1 MDKYTPTNEINP
13 PATFH
18 YSANILEPIHVTTL
32 QQEHSSTG
40 NKGSHDV
47 SSELPA
53 ANLDRHWA
61 HGTGSAVGAG
71 GGRGGAAS
79 GGTSGSGRS
88 GDTAST
94 SAAGLLQQV
103 RALAIALGGAL
114 GVARTIEVTGLVFV
128 GALLVPLVHDEGE
141 LLLGRADTVRSVLAL
156 GAVLL
161 DTIAHSI
168 LGADV
173 VKQVLVVV
181 FLDGVLNDAR
191 QGINHAGAQIRVRRR
206 REFTG
211 SFPVL
216 ANRRAGCGSS
226 SRGSVAGAVDAS
238 GSGLL
243 DLLREVREV
252 IASLDAVTIDLHQS
266 IVVGL
271 LEVHVD
277 DTTAPDVVHLGAVQD
292 RGIGELARF
301 RVVASIL
308 GEECRNR
315 EILEFLSALLVTRGL
330 EGRIAA
336 PFVDVVTEHVD
347 HGIALTANE
356 VVLQVITDAS
366 VIVGGVTDEQGF
378 TVLLG
383 LDILLHVT
391 NSALDERN
399 RVGIVLVVGDLVTGK
414 ETNNIG
420 VVGEGID
427 NASVAGV
434 QVHVPLGVVTVDRL
448 RRGGQIGDKVD
459 AGVVKHL
466 HALSVVGL
474 GVNGIGTD
482 DVGPQFLQVRDI
494 TLALLGVGQRV
505 GVVAVGFVTVACA
518 GAAGAIGRIFLYR
531 STLVP
536 SPITST
542 QDFPA
547 WNIR

>member
-1 MDKYTPTNEINP
+1 MGQIIV
-13 PATFH
+13 FQ
-18 YSANILEPIHVTTL
+18 L
-32 QQEHSSTG
+32 QIGIPSQVE
-40 NKGSHDV
+40 
-47 SSELPA
+47 
-53 ANLDRHWA
+53 
-61 HGTGSAVGAG
+61 AG
-71 GGRGGAAS
+71 
-79 GGTSGSGRS
+79 
-88 GDTAST
+88 
-94 SAAGLLQQV
+94 Q
-103 RALAIALGGAL
+103 
-114 GVARTIEVTGLVFV
+114 
-128 GALLVPLVHDEGE
+128 
-141 LLLGRADTVRSVLAL
+141 
-156 GAVLL
+156 
-161 DTIAHSI
+161 
-168 LGADV
+168 
-173 VKQVLVVV
+173 
-181 FLDGVLNDAR
+181 
-191 QGINHAGAQIRVRRR
+191 
-206 REFTG
+206 
-211 SFPVL
+211 
-216 ANRRAGCGSS
+216 C
-226 SRGSVAGAVDAS
+226 
-238 GSGLL
+238 
-243 DLLREVREV
+243 
-252 IASLDAVTIDLHQS
+252 SL
-266 IVVGL
+266 
-271 LEVHVD
+271 
-277 DTTAPDVVHLGAVQD
+277 
-292 RGIGELARF
+292 
-301 RVVASIL
+301 
-308 GEECRNR
+308 
-315 EILEFLSALLVTRGL
+315 
-330 EGRIAA
+330 
-336 PFVDVVTEHVD
+336 